1 MTTPTPAP
9 ATEAIAEALTQYIND
24 DIMAAGHEITKDAL
38 FADAGVDS
46 MALMKVLLFVEQE
59 YGFWIPD
66 EDLTE
71 DVVASAETMAVY
83 IQNKM
88 AG

>member
-1 MTTPTPAP
+1 MTTPTPA
-9 ATEAIAEALTQYIND
+9 TSVIAQALAQYINE
-24 DIMAAGHEITKDAL
+24 DIMAAGHEISPGDRFDA
-38 FADAGVDS
+38 AGVDS

-71 DVVASAETMAVY
+71 DVVASAETMATYVQKK
-83 IQNKM
+83 IT
-88 AG
+88 G

>member
-1 MTTPTPAP
+1 MTTPTPA
-9 ATEAIAEALTQYIND
+9 TGEIAAALAQYINE
-24 DIMAAGHEITKDAL
+24 DIMAAGHEIAPGDA
-38 FADAGVDS
+38 FDAAGVDS

-71 DVVASAETMAVY
+71 DVVASADTMAIY
-83 IQNKM
+83 IQNRLNS
-88 AG
+88 